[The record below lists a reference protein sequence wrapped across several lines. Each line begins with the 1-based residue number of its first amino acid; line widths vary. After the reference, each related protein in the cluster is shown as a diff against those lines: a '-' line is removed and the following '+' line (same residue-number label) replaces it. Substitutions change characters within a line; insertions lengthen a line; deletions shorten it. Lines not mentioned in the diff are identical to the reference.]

1 MGERAATQRGNLGDA
16 DEAPARLLNLT
27 KAQVW
32 GILFLVYTALFVL
45 FFGYHYLDDL
55 SREHRGTFGIKFLEE
70 STGVYTV
77 LLLLPLILRA
87 ARFYLFGVK
96 SWAARIGLHALSAVL
111 FSAAHTTLMG
121 LSRWLL
127 APLVG
132 LGHYDYGIM
141 LFRYPMEMSNDL
153 IGFTTIVFVYY
164 FFERLRMAQAR
175 ELATAELQTKLA
187 KAQLENLRLQL
198 QPHFL
203 FNTLNTISSV
213 MYEDVRA
220 ADAMLTQLS
229 DLLRLTLRTASAH
242 EISLAQELQITR
254 LYLAIMQKRFE
265 DKVRVNYEVDAGL
278 ENSLV
283 PQLILQPLVE
293 NSLRHGLKESG
304 AGIDITIGARRE
316 NGSLILQ
323 VVDTGAGLGEQG
335 AEAAMNRGLGLANIR
350 GRLQQLYGSGQE
362 FSIANRPAGGAQV
375 TLRFPF
381 QSAEQAAPVAG

>member
-1 MGERAATQRGNLGDA
+1 MGEPAAGERANHGG
-16 DEAPARLLNLT
+16 DEAPTRLLNLT

-32 GILFLVYTALFVL
+32 GILFLVYTGLFVL
-45 FFGYHYLDDL
+45 IFGYHYLDDL

-77 LLLLPLILRA
+77 FLLLPLVLRA
-87 ARFYLFGVK
+87 SRFYLFGVK
-96 SWAARIGLHALSAVL
+96 SWAGRIGLHAVSAVL
-111 FSAAHTTLMG
+111 FSVAHTTLMG
-121 LSRWLL
+121 VSRWLI

-187 KAQLENLRLQL
+187 RAQLENLRLQL

-254 LYLAIMQKRFE
+254 LYLSIMQQRFE
-265 DKVRVNYEVDAGL
+265 DKLRVNFEVDAGL
-278 ENSLV
+278 EDSMV

-316 NGSLILQ
+316 NGNLILH
-323 VVDTGAGLGEQG
+323 VADTGAGLGEEG
-335 AEAAMNRGLGLANIR
+335 EDAALNRGLGLANIR
-350 GRLQQLYGSGQE
+350 GRMQQLYGSGQA
-362 FSIANRPAGGAQV
+362 FSIANRSAGGAQV
-375 TLRFPF
+375 TLRFPLHL
-381 QSAEQAAPVAG
+381 AEQATPVAK